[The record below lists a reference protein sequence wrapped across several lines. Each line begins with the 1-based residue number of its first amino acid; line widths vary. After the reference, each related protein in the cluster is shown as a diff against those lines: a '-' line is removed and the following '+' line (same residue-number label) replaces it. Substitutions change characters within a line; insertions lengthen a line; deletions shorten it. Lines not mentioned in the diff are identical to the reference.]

1 MSNFTASERTL
12 AAMPARHREAL
23 FAAAAAAGVA
33 ALLVWLAPPGTD
45 FAAHAYQ
52 LSLFQRHGF
61 TLWDNYWY
69 AGRYAFVGYSV
80 LYYPLASVL
89 GIRLLAVL
97 SVALGAGAFVE
108 IVDREWGHDARWAG
122 RAFAPLWAGYV
133 LTAAFP
139 FALGASLAL
148 AALWALQAG
157 RRWVFAALVLLVL
170 AASPV
175 ALVLLCVVL
184 AGAALARRS
193 APLVPVLAVAVA
205 VAIELALVVL
215 FSSGHYP
222 FPTSE
227 ALAALGLCGVGLA
240 LTCRVERA
248 RLLFWLFVAYAA
260 AIVTIWI
267 APGGLGENVARL
279 RYAAFPLA
287 LLVLALRR
295 WRPVPVAVLV
305 ATAALVWNLTPLVQG
320 WERGVGDVTKS
331 AAVWTKPLAFLHA
344 HLKPGSRVEAV
355 DTTAH
360 WPAYYLPESG
370 IPIVR
375 GWFRQ
380 DDFPTN
386 ALLYSKFTAAEY
398 VAWLHSLGVEYVVLS
413 DAPTDYSS
421 RREAKIVPTALKP
434 VYSSPHITIYGV
446 PHARRITD
454 ARVLAFSGSAL
465 TVRTDHAGT
474 YRIAVH
480 WSPYWHASSGTLAR
494 SSDGMTELR
503 TTRPTTVRITFR
515 FG

>member
-1 MSNFTASERTL
+1 
-12 AAMPARHREAL
+12 MPARHREAL

-52 LSLFQRHGF
+52 LSLFRRHGF

-80 LYYPLASVL
+80 LYYPLAWMF

-108 IVDREWGHDARWAG
+108 IVDREWGRDARWAG
-122 RAFAPLWAGYV
+122 RAFVVVWAGYV

-157 RRWVFAALVLLVL
+157 RRWVFAVLVLLVL

-175 ALVLLCVVL
+175 ALVVLCVVL

-193 APLVPVLAVAVA
+193 SPLVPVLAVAVA
-205 VAIELALVVL
+205 VAIELAIVDL

-222 FPTSE
+222 FPASE
-227 ALAALGLCGVGLA
+227 ALAALGFCWVGLA
-240 LTCRVERA
+240 LTWRVERA
-248 RLLFWLFVAYAA
+248 RLLFWLFAAYTAAVAL
-260 AIVTIWI
+260 IWI

-279 RYAAFPLA
+279 RYAALPLA
-287 LLVLALRR
+287 LLILALRR
-295 WRPVPVAVLV
+295 WRPVPVAVVVV
-305 ATAALVWNLTPLVQG
+305 AIALVWNVVPLVQG
-320 WERGVGDVTKS
+320 WQRGAGDVTKS
-331 AAVWTKPLAFLHA
+331 AVVWTKPLAFLHA
-344 HLKPGSRVEAV
+344 HLKPGYRVEAV

-398 VAWLHSLGVEYVVLS
+398 VAWLRSLGVEYVVLS
-413 DAPTDYSS
+413 DAPNDYSS
-421 RREAKIVPTALKP
+421 QREAKIVPTALNR
-434 VYSSPHITIYGV
+434 VYSSPHITIYVV
-446 PHARRITD
+446 PQARRISN
-454 ARVLAFSGSAL
+454 ARVLALSGSGL
-465 TVRTDHAGT
+465 TLRTEHAGT

-480 WSPYWHASSGTLAR
+480 WSPYWHASSGTLSR
-494 SSDGMTELR
+494 SSDGMFDL
-503 TTRPTTVRITFR
+503 TTTGPATVRLTFR